1 MAIFLLQP
9 PLHEM
14 TNEQTWGRQGSGEK
28 ADRKRQMIEW
38 QHKWPHTMS
47 VSSQKHTI
55 TIQVRW
61 VKEMSEWK
69 DTCLDE
75 AAQMT
80 DQCNETK
87 SWMTYQKCIMGAASD
102 IQSMRRAL
110 GMLKPQPAN
119 DQHVYNDHTTITYC
133 MYSSLSQGTRTHN
146 VERKH
151 NNNTPWHRLW
161 LLMYTYNL
169 DQSRRKKNRKKIIQN
184 KRENTLHL
192 FLKYKT
198 KTARTTH
205 IQKNKT
211 KKTYDTYSYCRCFD
225 CEFIH
230 ASFSYLSTTTLPLNG
245 YAPLL
250 HVVIIPHWG
259 CHEEK

>member
-14 TNEQTWGRQGSGEK
+14 TNEQTWGRQGSGKK
-28 ADRKRQMIEW
+28 ADRKRQMTEW

-61 VKEMSEWK
+61 LKEMSEWK

-80 DQCNETK
+80 DKCNETK

-110 GMLKPQPAN
+110 GTLKPQPAN

-169 DQSRRKKNRKKIIQN
+169 DQSRKKRKNHSKQKRKYITLVFKIQN
-184 KRENTLHL
+184 KNCQDHAHT
-192 FLKYKT
+192 
-198 KTARTTH
+198 
-205 IQKNKT
+205 KNKT
-211 KKTYDTYSYCRCFD
+211 KKKQPNYDTYSYCRCFD

-230 ASFSYLSTTTLPLNG
+230 ASFS
-245 YAPLL
+245 
-250 HVVIIPHWG
+250 
-259 CHEEK
+259 

>member
-1 MAIFLLQP
+1 MKQKNHQRIGYSNNRVPSSTGLNKMKPQQTAQN
-9 PLHEM
+9 ET
-14 TNEQTWGRQGSGEK
+14 TNEIPMDWMERDDKERQLYTAAHFVTNAQMKWPSFCCNRHCMRWQTNRPGGDK
-28 ADRKRQMIEW
+28 ALAKKLTGKDMTEW
-38 QHKWPHTMS
+38 QHKWPHMMS

-169 DQSRRKKNRKKIIQN
+169 DQSRKKKEKK
-184 KRENTLHL
+184 KS
-192 FLKYKT
+192 FKT
-198 KTARTTH
+198 KEKIHYT
-205 IQKNKT
+205 
-211 KKTYDTYSYCRCFD
+211 CF
-225 CEFIH
+225 
-230 ASFSYLSTTTLPLNG
+230 
-245 YAPLL
+245 
-250 HVVIIPHWG
+250 
-259 CHEEK
+259 